1 MAEKNALQ
9 VVTISGACCMPHLAQ
24 ADKKLE
30 KCLQEAAG
38 QLAMDIDVNKV
49 SLSALLAGKGGL
61 APKQRDL
68 VLALFQRHG
77 AAFTP
82 AVMIDDQ
89 MVIAGRLPTVD
100 QLKEALQNGISR
112 GVGAK

>member
-30 KCLQEAAG
+30 TSLQEAAG
-38 QLAMDIDVNKV
+38 QLAMAVDVHKV

-61 APKQRDL
+61 TPKQRDL

-77 AAFTP
+77 ATFAP
-82 AVMIDDQ
+82 AMLINDQ
-89 MVIAGRLPTVD
+89 VCFAGKLPTVD
-100 QLKEALQNGISR
+100 QLKEALQN
-112 GVGAK
+112 AAPAQA